1 MLIFICSPQPYQI
14 LVVYL
19 TWWRTSEQ
27 EVDLLFITVAFCWWG
42 VLGWVGLVFF
52 NAQKIP
58 HKFAGIQDA
67 WAKQDQMAAQF
78 IRRWWESSAT
88 KRRMGLWSKC
98 WPENAD
104 TWIQLFISDF
114 RQVQW
119 DKLTCKNSYPH
130 LICLCAGLFLHLSA
144 GLAHSADTWC
154 PLSHSTFEMKPPHVR
169 AWRTCLHPG

>member
-1 MLIFICSPQPYQI
+1 MQPTAVPDPSGISY
-14 LVVYL
+14 LVENI
-19 TWWRTSEQ
+19 RTRSRLALHYCR
-27 EVDLLFITVAFCWWG
+27 LLLVGCVG
-42 VLGWVGLVFF
+42 LGWVGLVFF

-104 TWIQLFISDF
+104 TWIQLFVSDF

-130 LICLCAGLFLHLSA
+130 LICSCAGLFLHLSA
-144 GLAHSADTWC
+144 GLAHAADTWC